1 MNHRSWRA
9 RLAACALHCCLLAPP
24 VSWTEDLHLNDASA
38 KALFNAKGCNAC
50 HAIDEVRIG
59 PPFRIVSVRYAN
71 TPGFDPERL
80 AQKIRSGG
88 AGSWGNVPM
97 VSAPQVSPEQ
107 ARAIVRW
114 IMSLAPVPPK
124 ADNGRA

>member
-1 MNHRSWRA
+1 MPMNHRSWRA
-9 RLAACALHCCLLAPP
+9 WLAAFVLHCCLLAPAAG
-24 VSWTEDLHLNDASA
+24 WAEDLNDATA

-50 HAIDEVRIG
+50 HATDEVRIG

-71 TPGFDPERL
+71 TPGFDPQWL
-80 AQKIRSGG
+80 AEKIRNGG

-114 IMSLAPVPPK
+114 IMSLAPAPP
-124 ADNGRA
+124 GP

>member
-1 MNHRSWRA
+1 MNRRWWRA
-9 RLAACALHCCLLAPP
+9 RLAAFVVHCCLWAPALG
-24 VSWTEDLHLNDASA
+24 WAEDLNDASA

-50 HAIDEVRIG
+50 HATDEVRIG
-59 PPFRIVSVRYAN
+59 PPFRTVSLRYTN
-71 TPGFDPERL
+71 TPGFDAEWL

-88 AGSWGNVPM
+88 AGSWGTVPM

-114 IMSLAPVPPK
+114 IMSLAPSPPK
-124 ADNGRA
+124 PAGRA

>member
-9 RLAACALHCCLLAPP
+9 WLAAFVLHCCLLVPA
-24 VSWTEDLHLNDASA
+24 VGWAEDLNDASA

-50 HAIDEVRIG
+50 HAIDEMRIG

-71 TPGFDPERL
+71 TPGFDPQWL

-88 AGSWGNVPM
+88 AGSWGSVPM
-97 VSAPQVSPEQ
+97 VSAPQVSLEQ

-114 IMSLAPVPPK
+114 IMSLPPSPPK
-124 ADNGRA
+124 PGDAP

>member
-1 MNHRSWRA
+1 MKHRSWRS
-9 RLAACALHCCLLAPP
+9 RLTALVLQCCLLAPAAGGA
-24 VSWTEDLHLNDASA
+24 EDLNDATA

-50 HAIDEVRIG
+50 HATDEVRIG

-71 TPGFDPERL
+71 TPGFDPQWL
-80 AQKIRSGG
+80 AEKIRNGG

-114 IMSLAPVPPK
+114 IMSLPPAPPGP
-124 ADNGRA
+124 

>member
-1 MNHRSWRA
+1 MKHRSWRA
-9 RLAACALHCCLLAPP
+9 RLTAFVLHCCLLAPAAG
-24 VSWTEDLHLNDASA
+24 WAEDLNDATA

-50 HAIDEVRIG
+50 HATDEVRIG

-71 TPGFDPERL
+71 TPGFDPQWL
-80 AQKIRSGG
+80 AEKIRNGG

-114 IMSLAPVPPK
+114 IMSLAPAPP
-124 ADNGRA
+124 GP

>member
-1 MNHRSWRA
+1 MNRRSWRA
-9 RLAACALHCCLLAPP
+9 WLAAFALHGWLWAPA
-24 VSWTEDLHLNDASA
+24 VGWAEDLNDASA

-50 HAIDEVRIG
+50 HATDEVRIG
-59 PPFRIVSVRYAN
+59 PPFRTVSLRYTN
-71 TPGFDPERL
+71 TPGFDAQWL

-88 AGSWGNVPM
+88 AGSWGTVPM

-114 IMSLAPVPPK
+114 IMSLAPSPPK
-124 ADNGRA
+124 PADE

>member
-9 RLAACALHCCLLAPP
+9 WLAAFVLHCCLLAPAAG
-24 VSWTEDLHLNDASA
+24 WAEELNDATA

-50 HAIDEVRIG
+50 HATDEVRIG

-71 TPGFDPERL
+71 TPGFDPQWL
-80 AQKIRSGG
+80 AEKIRNGG

-114 IMSLAPVPPK
+114 IMSLPPSSP
-124 ADNGRA
+124 GP